1 MKKRVTQLILVAAL
15 FVSGCQIATAQIAP
29 QTSPGGKPNTQPCTT
44 FRVFDGT
51 MYSHKPDLSQHG
63 IEPITMVYAQELWPE
78 KAVTQSL
85 PPREYVHDAI
95 QSSLSRKT
103 SGIIVLDIEQWRLDT
118 EKLQSVNIPKYK
130 ALARWA
136 KEANPALQV
145 GYFGMF
151 PLPDYHRG
159 SKSLG
164 ALHYKSWQ
172 WENARLRDLGSAV
185 DVLFPEAYTPPAL
198 KREDWVTYAQSVI
211 EEARAFGKPVYVFLW
226 PQFYDT
232 GHTGEPW
239 HYIPADYW
247 NLQLHT
253 AQRFADGVVI
263 WGGYDPAQRNLERW
277 NDSADWWQVTKSFM
291 HERGACREGTLSTMP
306 NHPKGLQ
313 VQ

>member
-1 MKKRVTQLILVAAL
+1 MNKRIAQLILAAAT
-15 FVSGCQIATAQIAP
+15 FVSGFQIDIAQVAA
-29 QTSPGGKPNTQPCTT
+29 QMGPGDKVDTKPCTT

-51 MYSHKPDLSQHG
+51 MFSHKPDLSQHG
-63 IEPITMVYAQELWPE
+63 IESITMVYAQELWPE

-85 PPREYVHDAI
+85 PPREYVHSAI
-95 QSSLSRKT
+95 QSSISRKR
-103 SGIIVLDIEQWRLDT
+103 SEIIVLDIEQWRLDT
-118 EKLQSVNIPKYK
+118 ENLQSVNIPKYQ

-151 PLPDYHRG
+151 PLPDYQRG

-185 DVLFPEAYTPPAL
+185 DILFPEAYTPPAL
-198 KREDWVTYAQSVI
+198 KRDNWVTYARSVI

-226 PQFYDT
+226 PQFYET
-232 GHTGEPW
+232 GHAEGPW

-253 AQRFADGVVI
+253 AQQLADGVAI
-263 WGGYDPAQRNLERW
+263 WTGYDPAQRNLERW

-291 HERGACREGTLSTMP
+291 DELRVLA
-306 NHPKGLQ
+306 
-313 VQ
+313 